1 MGFNCGIV
9 GLPNV
14 GKSTLFNAITSAHAD
29 ASNYPFCTI
38 EPNVG
43 IAAVPDE
50 RLSTI
55 GSIFGPERL
64 VPSIIE
70 FVDIAGLVK
79 GASKGEGLGNQFLSH
94 IREVD
99 ALAHVVRCFEDENV
113 VHVYGSVDP
122 RRDIEVLEAEL
133 ILKDLETVERKLPDL
148 QKKAR
153 AGDKSAATEA
163 ELFSRMRDHMLAGR
177 LARYFPRESGEAA
190 TMLGS
195 LHLLGDKPVMYVCN
209 VQEERVSTP
218 DAYVGAVIE
227 LAAKEQAPVI
237 SISAEAEAEIAEIP
251 EGERMAFLD
260 GMGIKEGGLSQLIRA
275 GYGLLDL
282 VTFFTVAPKEA
293 RAWTVKRGTK
303 APAASGRIHSD
314 FEKGFI
320 RAEIMAFEDLRRL
333 GSESKVKDAGLLRAE
348 GRDYVIQ
355 DGDIA
360 HFRFNV

>member
-1 MGFNCGIV
+1 
-9 GLPNV
+9 
-14 GKSTLFNAITSAHAD
+14 
-29 ASNYPFCTI
+29 
-38 EPNVG
+38 
-43 IAAVPDE
+43 
-50 RLSTI
+50 
-55 GSIFGPERL
+55 
-64 VPSIIE
+64 
-70 FVDIAGLVK
+70 
-79 GASKGEGLGNQFLSH
+79 
-94 IREVD
+94 
-99 ALAHVVRCFEDENV
+99 V